1 MTGYCHTNTIR
12 IPMAEEER
20 TALLTTWLSN
30 EEYESVKER
39 ATSEGLSVE
48 EYFRK
53 CCLAPLHED
62 ETD

>member
-1 MTGYCHTNTIR
+1 
-12 IPMAEEER
+12 MAEEER